1 MPDELEMKPTASF
14 INTARGDLVDQE
26 ALYRALLEDRI
37 RGIDTDVHAGR
48 YADPSHP
55 VYQHPNF
62 YALPHVA
69 GTTLGTTIRR
79 AEAALENVNRIAGG
93 LEPMWRVDNL

>member
-1 MPDELEMKPTASF
+1 MPDESENETHSKLH
-14 INTARGDLVDQE
+14 Q
-26 ALYRALLEDRI
+26 YRSRRSGRSGGIVQGLADRI
-37 RGIDTDVHAGR
+37 RGIGTDVHAGR